1 MPINHSIGAVCKRVG
16 VGKTTLYKYINNK

>member
-1 MPINHSIGAVCKRVG
+1 MGAVCKRVG